1 METGLE
7 TARVGVPVV
16 LRSGVTT
23 VITEVVSLG
32 TGLIRGVLQIMW
44 LKDTS
49 TSLTSLEGVDL
60 LRFESGFL
68 KSLRSELDLNLGDL
82 ADLFTFRSGV
92 FSGSAISDSEDFI
105 ESMSADLRELL
116 SDVLSLRDINGEAE
130 GVFIFLNIL
139 KDLLSRSFG
148 WRDIVAEEVKC
159 VTNGTQKLSI
169 YYPTPMRRRYRVLRY
184 EIQINNLHNTVP
196 MSERLSPHCMQN

>member
-16 LRSGVTT
+16 LRSGVIT
-23 VITEVVSLG
+23 VITDVVSLG

-148 WRDIVAEEVKC
+148 WRDIVAEGVK
-159 VTNGTQKLSI
+159 
-169 YYPTPMRRRYRVLRY
+169 
-184 EIQINNLHNTVP
+184 
-196 MSERLSPHCMQN
+196 